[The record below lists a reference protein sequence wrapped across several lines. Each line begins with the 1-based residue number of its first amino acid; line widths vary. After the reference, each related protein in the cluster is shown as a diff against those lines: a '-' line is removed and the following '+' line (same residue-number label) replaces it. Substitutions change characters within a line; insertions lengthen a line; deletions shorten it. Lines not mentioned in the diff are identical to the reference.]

1 MAHYE
6 LRELK
11 DKMVLLPARDP
22 GIGVL
27 RLGGFADEARVSGA
41 TRGSERNYIYVVQR
55 IRGLGA

>member
-1 MAHYE
+1 
-6 LRELK
+6 
-11 DKMVLLPARDP
+11 MVLLPARDP